1 MNERE
6 MPISAPMTAAK
17 RNAARQRLFRTLSD
31 LKDIREQRKQPNSEG
46 IETAR
51 HALRAA
57 QFNTARAAEVFLV
70 DEVLVTPGRLYF
82 CGRLSRI
89 VIKA

>member
-1 MNERE
+1 VIR
-6 MPISAPMTAAK
+6 
-17 RNAARQRLFRTLSD
+17 RTYA
-31 LKDIREQRKQPNSEG
+31 NSVNNLPFEG

-57 QFNTARAAEVFLV
+57 QFNAARAAEGFPV
-70 DEVLVTPGRLYF
+70 DEDLVTPGTLYF
-82 CGRLSRI
+82 CGRSRRI